1 MFRLLLTTAKKEGKK
16 KGRER
21 ERKKG
26 KGRREGKKEEERK
39 RSPSI
44 EVLDKLLC
52 HDVCV
57 LDRIFSFVIVYLG
70 RML

>member
-1 MFRLLLTTAKKEGKK
+1 MFRLLLTTAKKRRKEE
-16 KGRER
+16 RER
-21 ERKKG
+21 EGEKK
-26 KGRREGKKEEERK
+26 REGKKEEERK